1 MYTALEPI
9 NDQPK
14 SSQHSS
20 DPKNPIYLREF
31 GMKSGIGVSNEKQLL
46 VEPVSQS
53 DNVYSDTPTTEVIPM
68 HNHSSGTNQVTSA
81 PDDPGDVDKVA
92 VGVAEVSARGKKTPI
107 EKTQRHAFAEGSVG
121 GPKSLTSR
129 ELDSVLFN
137 TVDSEMG
144 ESTGIRVRR
153 PKRRWRLTRCEGVLL
168 TIIGLLVAILL
179 LLLFSAFRKP
189 PTAEVCQTVE
199 CIATSQKI
207 LSGMNFSVDPCN
219 DFYSY
224 ACGNWIENHHIPPGT
239 NSWTVFSELAQT
251 AEFFAKE
258 LLEDTSTANDSR
270 GLELAQIY
278 YASCTNEHEIDRLGL
293 KPLQDVLI
301 RMFEGWRLLPP
312 GTPGSRSDLED
323 PFTPA
328 KFDLTD
334 LIGRF
339 LQFGH
344 GIDIFQLL
352 VERDPKNSS
361 RFSITLAP
369 GVVSMQPE
377 YYLETSDL
385 KIIRIVQYFKDFMRN
400 YSLMLGVDES
410 QLGALER
417 VFELETQIAKSM
429 EPRARQSIETNYVKL
444 NLTELAEL
452 CPVIQWERLL
462 TNLFKDVSYT
472 VRETE
477 TVIIGD
483 RSFFEKRCKIY
494 EEYLKSADTI
504 KILHDAAVW
513 RILWSTSPYMPTRVR
528 KKFEIYEQ
536 ANTGVREQP
545 QRWLTCV
552 RSTEEFFGMTI
563 ARKFVAAHFDVTSK
577 EKATEMIMRIKMAF
591 KSSFY
596 QVEWMDAEAK
606 KGAEEKVDMM
616 GDSIGY
622 PEDITD
628 IEKEN
633 RPFVAVTSLSP
644 DTFLDNS
651 LTLARSKTLVLL
663 QKLFNDSLKT
673 WEMAPHV
680 VNAFYNPRENHIYFP
695 AGILQKPFYD
705 TYYPLALNY
714 GGIGVVVGHE
724 IVHAFDRQGSKYDA
738 KGNLRQWWSES
749 TRTDFEK
756 NSECMIHQYGNYT
769 VQGKNVDGQLTLS
782 ENIADNGGLK
792 AAYRAF
798 KRLQSLQETP
808 RQLPGLNLT
817 MDQLFFISFAQ
828 VWCKRQ
834 LPQAALHTVMFDVH
848 SPERYRVIGTLSNSE
863 DFASTFMCPR
873 GSYMNPE
880 HKCVLW

>member
-1 MYTALEPI
+1 MKGGTT
-9 NDQPK
+9 D
-14 SSQHSS
+14 S
-20 DPKNPIYLREF
+20 D
-31 GMKSGIGVSNEKQLL
+31 EKQSL
-46 VEPVSQS
+46 VEPANQS
-53 DNVYSDTPTTEVIPM
+53 DSLYSVTPTTATVSM
-68 HNHSSGTNQVTSA
+68 HNHSSRTNQVTSA
-81 PDDPGDVDKVA
+81 PDDPGDVGKVA
-92 VGVAEVSARGKKTPI
+92 MGVAEISAKGEKTPT
-107 EKTQRHAFAEGSVG
+107 EQRRQHAFTDGAAGE
-121 GPKSLTSR
+121 PKPLLSR
-129 ELDSVLFN
+129 EHDSVLFN
-137 TVDSEMG
+137 TVDSDMG
-144 ESTGIRVRR
+144 EATGIRVRR
-153 PKRRWRLTRCEGVLL
+153 PRRLWRPKGCEGVLL
-168 TIIGLLVAILL
+168 VIMGFLIALLILL
-179 LLLFSAFRKP
+179 LSLALSRPSAM
-189 PTAEVCQTVE
+189 EVCQTVE
-199 CIATSQKI
+199 CVATSQKI
-207 LSGMNFSVDPCN
+207 LSGMNFSVDPCS

-251 AEFFAKE
+251 AELFAKE
-258 LLEDTSTANDSR
+258 LLEDTSTSPDSR
-270 GLELAQIY
+270 GLELAQVY
-278 YASCTNEHEIDRLGL
+278 YASCTNEHEIDKLAL

-323 PFTPA
+323 PFTPQ

-385 KIIRIVQYFKDFMRN
+385 KITRIVQYFKDFMRN
-400 YSLMLGVDES
+400 YSIMLGVEES
-410 QLGALER
+410 QLGALEK

-429 EPRARQSIETNYVKL
+429 EPRARQSIETNYVQL
-444 NLTELAEL
+444 NLLELAEL
-452 CPVIQWERLL
+452 CPVIKWERLL
-462 TNLFKDVSYT
+462 TNLFKPVNYT
-472 VRETE
+472 IHQTE

-494 EEYLKSADTI
+494 EDYLKSADTI

-513 RILWSTSPYMPTRVR
+513 RILWSTSPYMPTNVR

-545 QRWLTCV
+545 QRWLSCV
-552 RSTEEFFGMTI
+552 RNTEEFFGMTI
-563 ARKFVAAHFDVTSK
+563 ARKFVAEHFDVTSK
-577 EKATEMIMRIKMAF
+577 VKATEMIMRIKMAF

-606 KGAEEKVDMM
+606 KGAEIKVDMM

-633 RPFVAVTSLSP
+633 RPFLAVPSLSP
-644 DTFLDNS
+644 DTFLENS
-651 LTLARSKTLVLL
+651 LTLARSKTLMLL

-705 TYYPLALNY
+705 TFYPLALNY

-798 KRLQSLQETP
+798 KKLQGSQGTP